1 MRFSHFF
8 IDRPIFA
15 GVLSVIMMV
24 IGAVAFFNL
33 PVAQYPAVTPPT
45 IVVEADYPGASADVV
60 ARTVATP
67 IEEEVNGVE
76 GMLYMS
82 SQSTSDGHMQLTV
95 TFTIG
100 TDVDAAQVLVQN
112 RVAIAEPRL
121 PEAVRRLGITTKK
134 SSPDLMMVIHLVSP
148 DGRFD
153 QTYISNYASINVR
166 DELARLDGVGDATV
180 FGGRDYSMRVW
191 LNPNRVAA
199 FGMTAGDIVAALRE
213 HNVQVAAGV
222 VGQPPVPATG
232 AFQLTVNAL
241 GRLQNPEQ
249 FEEIVVKTSDEGRV
263 VRLRDVARVELGARS
278 YGVNGYLDGKP
289 ALPILIFQRPG
300 SNALE
305 TDAEI
310 QDKMT
315 ELAKRFPDGLEY
327 RIIYNPTNFVRAS
340 LKALNTTIW
349 EAVALVVFVVILFLQ
364 KWRIALIPL
373 LAIPVSLIGTFAVM
387 SAFGFSLNN
396 LSLFGLVLAIGIVV
410 DDAIVVVE
418 NVERNLSLGMSPRD
432 AARKAMD
439 EVGGALIATTLV
451 LCAVFI
457 PVAFIT
463 GLSGR
468 FYQQFALTIAVA
480 TVISSFNSLTL
491 SPALSALL
499 LEPGK
504 LKQGLLHTLFENTVG
519 RFFRAFN
526 WAFDRAANGYAGAVC
541 SVARKAGLMLLI
553 YAGLIVLTGF
563 GFQHLP
569 TGLIPDQ
576 DQGYLIVDVQLPD
589 GASIART
596 DAVVQEVMD
605 TVLETPGFEH
615 AVGFAGFSGATFSN
629 NSKSGA
635 VFAVLDPFE
644 QRLDGPTAFEAAGV
658 LQQRLAYI
666 KEARIIA
673 IPPPPVRGL
682 GTAGGVK
689 MMIQDRSSLGYHQL
703 QDSTQA
709 MLNSVWRDPQFAL
722 AYSTFGANTPQLFAD
737 VERVRA
743 KMLDVPLDRVF
754 ETLQVYLGG
763 TYVNDFNLFGRTY
776 QVWVQADG
784 PFRDEIADIAE
795 LRTRSNR
802 GAMVPLGS
810 LAEMEYVTAPDRVV
824 RYNLYP
830 ASDLNAATIKGV
842 SSGQG
847 ISALE
852 SLAEQI
858 LPTGLGF
865 SWTDIAYQ
873 EISAGNTAPIAFA
886 LAVLFVFLVLA
897 AQYESLSL
905 PFAIILIVP
914 MVMLSASYG
923 IWLRGLDNNL
933 MMQIGLVVLV
943 GLASKNAILI
953 VEFARQLEQQGMNRY
968 TAATEAA
975 KLRLRPILMTSF
987 AFIMGVI
994 PLVLATGPGA
1004 EMRQAIGTTVF
1015 SGMLGVTMFGLLFT
1029 PVFYVVIRAIAV
1041 RFSRSRSKDTPMAA
1055 AADSVAVGDK

>member
-15 GVLSVIMMV
+15 AVLSVTIMV

-33 PVAQYPAVTPPT
+33 PVAQYPEVTPPT

-100 TDVDAAQVLVQN
+100 TDVDEAQVLVQN

-148 DGRFD
+148 DGRYD

-191 LNPNRVAA
+191 LNPNRAAA

-222 VGQPPVPATG
+222 VGQPPVPTTG

-241 GRLQNPEQ
+241 GRLQDPGQ
-249 FEEIVVKTSDEGRV
+249 FEAIVVKTSDDGRV

-310 QDKMT
+310 QDKMA
-315 ELAKRFPDGLEY
+315 ELAKRFPEGLEY

-340 LKALNTTIW
+340 LQALNTTIW

-418 NVERNLSLGMSPRD
+418 NVERNLSLGKSPRD

-504 LKQGLLHTLFENTVG
+504 PKQGLLRSLFENTVG

-526 WAFDRAANGYAGAVC
+526 WAFERTANGYASAVC
-541 SVARKAGLMLLI
+541 AVARKAGLTLLI

-563 GFQHLP
+563 GFQQLP

-644 QRLDGPTAFEAAGV
+644 QRLEGPTAFEAAGV

-709 MLNSVWRDPQFAL
+709 MLNSVWQDPQFAL

-810 LAEMEYVTAPDRVV
+810 LAEIEYVTAPDRVV

-830 ASDLNAATIKGV
+830 ASDLNAATNKGV

-847 ISALE
+847 IAALE
-852 SLAEQI
+852 TLAEEI

-905 PFAIILIVP
+905 PFSIILIVP
-914 MVMLSASYG
+914 MVLLSASLG
-923 IWLRGLDNNL
+923 VWLRGLDNNL

-987 AFIMGVI
+987 AFIMGVV
-994 PLVLATGPGA
+994 PLAIATGPGA

-1015 SGMLGVTMFGLLFT
+1015 SGMLGVTLFGLFFT
-1029 PVFYVVIRAIAV
+1029 PVFYVVIRAMVA
-1041 RFSRSRSKDTPMAA
+1041 RFSRSRNKNRPISGAL
-1055 AADSVAVGDK
+1055 DSPGGGDS

>member
-1 MRFSHFF
+1 MRFAHFF

-15 GVLSVIMMV
+15 GVLSVVILV

-33 PVAQYPAVTPPT
+33 PVAQYPEVTPPT

-95 TFTIG
+95 TFNIG

-121 PEAVRRLGITTKK
+121 PEAVRRLGVTTKK

-148 DGRFD
+148 DGRYD
-153 QTYISNYASINVR
+153 QTYISNYASLNVR
-166 DELARLDGVGDATV
+166 DELARLDGVGDALV

-191 LNPNRVAA
+191 LDPNRVAA
-199 FGMTAGDIVAALRE
+199 FGMTAGDIVGALRE

-241 GRLQNPEQ
+241 GRLEESSQ
-249 FEEIVVKTSDEGRV
+249 FEEIVVKTGDTGRV

-310 QDKMT
+310 QAKMA
-315 ELAKRFPDGLEY
+315 ELAKRFPEGLEY

-364 KWRIALIPL
+364 KWRIAFIPL

-418 NVERNLSLGMSPRD
+418 NVERNLSLGLAPRE

-439 EVGGALIATTLV
+439 EVGGALIAIALV
-451 LCAVFI
+451 LSAVFI

-468 FYQQFALTIAVA
+468 FYQQFALTIAAA
-480 TVISSFNSLTL
+480 TLISALNSLTL

-499 LEPGK
+499 LKREESQPGFF
-504 LKQGLLHTLFENTVG
+504 GSLFDNTVG

-526 WAFDRAANGYAGAVC
+526 WAFERTSHGYAGAVC
-541 SVARKAGLMLLI
+541 AVARKAGIVLVL
-553 YAGLIVLTGF
+553 YAGLIVLTGYS
-563 GFQHLP
+563 FQQLP

-589 GASIART
+589 GAAIART
-596 DAVVQEVMD
+596 DAVVQEIMR
-605 TVLETPGFEH
+605 TVLDTPGFGH

-644 QRLDGPTAFEAAGV
+644 QRLDGPSAFAAAAT
-658 LQQRLAYI
+658 LQQRLSPI
-666 KEARIIA
+666 KEARIIT

-689 MMIQDRSSLGYHQL
+689 LMIQDRSGLGYRTL
-703 QDSTQA
+703 QNSTQA
-709 MLNSVWRDPQFAL
+709 MLGKVWEDPAFAL

-737 VERVRA
+737 VDRVRA

-754 ETLQVYLGG
+754 ETLQIYLGG
-763 TYVNDFNLFGRTY
+763 AYVNDFNLFGRTY

-784 PFRDEIADIAE
+784 PFRDEVADIAE
-795 LRTRSNR
+795 LRTRSDR
-802 GAMVPLGS
+802 GAIVPLGS
-810 LAEMEYVTAPDRVV
+810 LAEIEPITAPDRVV

-830 ASDLNAATIKGV
+830 AADLNAAAAKGV
-842 SSGQG
+842 SSGQT
-847 ISALE
+847 IARLE
-852 SLAEQI
+852 ALAEEI
-858 LPTGLGF
+858 LPSSMGF

-873 EISAGNTAPIAFA
+873 EIIAGNTAPIAFA

-914 MVMLSASYG
+914 MVVLSAFIG
-923 IWLRGLDNNL
+923 VGLRGMDNNL
-933 MMQIGLVVLV
+933 MTQIGLVVLV

-953 VEFARQLEQQGMNRY
+953 VEFARQLEHRGMHRY
-968 TAATEAA
+968 SAATEAA

-987 AFIMGVI
+987 AFIMGVV
-994 PLVLATGPGA
+994 PLAVASGAGA
-1004 EMRQAIGTTVF
+1004 EMRQAIGTAVF
-1015 SGMLGVTMFGLLFT
+1015 SGMLGVTLFGLFFT
-1029 PVFYVVIRAIAV
+1029 PVFYVVIRGIVA
-1041 RFSRSRSKDTPMAA
+1041 RFRGPREGEKTNAPEDEVCQA
-1055 AADSVAVGDK
+1055 